1 MRTCI
6 NTLYLET
13 ALKRGLLSIGLAV
26 LLGFATATS
35 SVGGT
40 LPTSGKPFAA
50 LGKVGGKAQTKKA
63 SRPRTKAAR
72 VTSPRPLTKAGL
84 RRMFRDRTWLWAN
97 GAAYFAPDGRF
108 AAWAGRKAKASYAYG
123 SWRIRPN
130 GRLCFRANWVSRSGS
145 GRAESCFGHGS
156 TSGDILQRKLPNGK
170 WYVFKHRRTRAND
183 EVRKL
188 VIGDR
193 VSAQAKRIKAT
204 LQSGRS

>member
-1 MRTCI
+1 MRTCV
-6 NTLYLET
+6 NTLQLER
-13 ALKRGLLSIGLAV
+13 ALKRGVLSIGLAV
-26 LLGFATATS
+26 VLGFATATS
-35 SVGGT
+35 SFGRTV
-40 LPTSGKPFAA
+40 PISGKPFAT
-50 LGKVGGKAQTKKA
+50 LSKVGGEAQTKNP
-63 SRPRTKAAR
+63 SRRAAKAAR
-72 VTSPRPLTKAGL
+72 VTSPRPLTKAAL